1 MAWDHRPKHF
11 AGVIRARAGPGA
23 CGVWANVLLLRP
35 GTREHFLENL
45 ARDWPEELERHERL
59 YAGRAYLPGE
69 ETKPVRARVA
79 ELAKEI
85 GIADRRRVKL
95 APPAE
100 PEQLAL
106 AV

>member
-1 MAWDHRPKHF
+1 
-11 AGVIRARAGPGA
+11 
-23 CGVWANVLLLRP
+23 
-35 GTREHFLENL
+35 
-45 ARDWPEELERHERL
+45 
-59 YAGRAYLPGE
+59 
-69 ETKPVRARVA
+69 VRARVA
-79 ELAKEI
+79 ELAREI